1 MNPAL
6 AEAARAKNEGYF
18 FAFFF
23 DFFVFFFA
31 TFFVF
36 FFATFGMSRD
46 SSYVRP
52 GRATHAA
59 PQNANNMSGL
69 RQGLQYCRV
78 GGEKPT
84 SHDCHKRPIFIE
96 LFVLRQ
102 LTDYFAAKPGFP
114 GPIACKC
121 TNHPSSGNPSRAFTI
136 AFTLAGFAFPPVAFI
151 T

>member
-1 MNPAL
+1 MNPAR

-23 DFFVFFFA
+23 DFLVFFFA

-69 RQGLQYCRV
+69 RQGLQYCPV
-78 GGEKPT
+78 GGAKPA

-102 LTDYFAAKPGFP
+102 FTDDFARKSGVA

-121 TNHPSSGNPSRAFTI
+121 TNHPSSGNSSRAFRMALTV
-136 AFTLAGFAFPPVAFI
+136 AGFAFPPVAFI

>member
-1 MNPAL
+1 MKA
-6 AEAARAKNEGYF
+6 YF

-23 DFFVFFFA
+23 VFFTFFLA
-31 TFFVF
+31 TFFTF
-36 FFATFGMSRD
+36 FFATFGMSKD

-69 RQGLQYCRV
+69 RARLQYTPVRDAKSV
-78 GGEKPT
+78 LHE
-84 SHDCHKRPIFIE
+84 CHKISIFAA

-102 LTDYFAAKPGFP
+102 FTDDFDANPGFP

-121 TNHPSSGNPSRAFTI
+121 ANHPSSGKSSRFFRI
-136 AFTLAGFAFPPVAFI
+136 AFTAAGFAFPPVAFI